1 MISKEA
7 KQDLQEIN
15 VNMILGLLI
24 NGWLTYLIFET
35 TPKETVGITL
45 IFFAVSYLRQWVI
58 RVLYRHIEKRK
69 RVLGIWKS

>member
-1 MISKEA
+1 VISKEA

-15 VNMILGLLI
+15 VNMILGLII

>member
-15 VNMILGLLI
+15 VNMILGLII

-35 TPKETVGITL
+35 TPRETVGITL

>member
-15 VNMILGLLI
+15 VNMILGLII